1 MKCTGLP
8 HCHLVVM
15 SKHSLL
21 TCCPVPVTLT
31 ILPLQLTWSGLG
43 QLESLTKL
51 RSLNCSGIKHTE
63 DGGDDAPLQ
72 KLLGQLHSLTM
83 GDACTLSWVDDN
95 LMSIVGTHATSLK
108 DLDCSGC
115 IDMSDAG
122 ALALG

>member
-1 MKCTGLP
+1 
-8 HCHLVVM
+8 M

>member
-51 RSLNCSGIKHTE
+51 RSLSLGCNFAG
-63 DGGDDAPLQ
+63 
-72 KLLGQLHSLTM
+72 KLP
-83 GDACTLSWVDDN
+83 
-95 LMSIVGTHATSLK
+95 
-108 DLDCSGC
+108 
-115 IDMSDAG
+115 AG
-122 ALALG
+122 APSFSVHQ